1 MHLCVPVNPKG
12 QHVALHRNTFVGN
25 EAMTLPWYLN
35 PWAEV
40 RRLRDQLRSE
50 SDYRAERHAGFMR
63 YTDSQKREI
72 ERLKT
77 RVAELEQWEPPSPM
91 PGRLTPARKWKR

>member
-1 MHLCVPVNPKG
+1 
-12 QHVALHRNTFVGN
+12 
-25 EAMTLPWYLN
+25 MTLPWYLN

-40 RRLRDQLRSE
+40 QRLRNQLRSE

-63 YTDSQKREI
+63 HTDSQKREI